1 MDLGCG
7 AKSFLSSGT
16 RSSMVRVFLISSSNS
31 VSRSSL
37 TGIFILQGGFC
48 NSMTCASAGSDSLC
62 CRESSANN
70 IRQEPAAIFMPRPKP
85 LVLIILDGWGYRA
98 ETKANAIALA
108 RKPTYD
114 RLLREYPNTL
124 IHTSGPFV
132 GLPEGQMGNSEV
144 GHLNI
149 GAGRIVHMDIT
160 RIDLMIQ
167 NGEFFSHPVLLAAM
181 KHARVGERR
190 LHLFG
195 LVSDGGVH
203 SQQAHLYALL
213 KMAKQQG
220 VDRVFVH
227 AFMDGRDTLPT
238 NGAGYLEQLQ
248 QKMREYNSGQIA
260 SVSGR
265 YYAMDRDRRWERISK
280 AYSAMVFADAEGGKQ
295 VDPVQGMKDSY
306 NKGVTDEFVIPFV
319 CTDKNGQA
327 LATIRDEDACIC
339 FNFRADRVR
348 QITRALARNSGLNA
362 KGGSDLPGAA
372 DLDATIP
379 RERLPKNLHYVCMTQ
394 YDKNFSLPVVI
405 PPESMA
411 NILANVMGGLNM
423 RNLRVAETE
432 KYAHVTYFFN
442 GGVEQPFPGE
452 ERVMVQSPKVATYDL
467 KPEMSAAGIADAVVK
482 AANDSAFDVVIVNF
496 ANADMVGHSG
506 KLEPTIKAVETVDAC
521 LAQIEKAVRARG
533 GAMLITAD
541 HGNAELM
548 IDPVTGGPHTAHTTN
563 PVPFIVIAEDA
574 SKYSLKPNGSL
585 RDISPTMLGMLGI
598 NEPGEMTGADLRAFR
613 IP

>member
-1 MDLGCG
+1 L
-7 AKSFLSSGT
+7 
-16 RSSMVRVFLISSSNS
+16 
-31 VSRSSL
+31 
-37 TGIFILQGGFC
+37 
-48 NSMTCASAGSDSLC
+48 
-62 CRESSANN
+62 
-70 IRQEPAAIFMPRPKP
+70 PRPKP
-85 LVLIILDGWGYRA
+85 LVLVILDGWGYRA

-108 RKPTYD
+108 HKPTYD

-160 RIDLMIQ
+160 RIDLMIE
-167 NGEFFSHPVLLAAM
+167 NGEFFSHPVLVDAIE
-181 KHARVGERR
+181 HARSGNRK

-203 SQQAHLYALL
+203 SRQEHLHALI
-213 KMAKQQG
+213 KMAKQKG
-220 VDRVFVH
+220 LERVFVH

-238 NGAGYLEQLQ
+238 NGAGYLSLLQ
-248 QKMREYNSGQIA
+248 QKMREYNCGKIA
-260 SVSGR
+260 TVSGR
-265 YYAMDRDRRWERISK
+265 YYAMDRDRRWERIAK
-280 AYSAMVFADAEGGKQ
+280 AYSAMVDGKAEGGTRT
-295 VDPVQGMKDSY
+295 DPVQGMKDSY
-306 NKGVTDEFVIPFV
+306 NQDITDEFVVPFV
-319 CTDKNGQA
+319 CTNKDGQPI
-327 LATIRDEDACIC
+327 ATISDDDSCIS

-348 QITRALARNSGLNA
+348 QITRAFCRKSGLNEH
-362 KGGSDLPGAA
+362 GGSDLPGAA
-372 DLDATIP
+372 DLDVAIP
-379 RERLPKNLHYVCMTQ
+379 RGRAPENLKYVCMTQ

-411 NILANVMGGLNM
+411 NILANVMGGQNM

-452 ERVMVQSPKVATYDL
+452 DRLLVPSPKVATYDL
-467 KPEMSAAGIADAVVK
+467 KPEMSAAGIAEAVVK
-482 AANDSAFDVVIVNF
+482 AARDGTFDVVIVNF

-521 LAQIEKAVRARG
+521 LGEIEKVLRARG

-541 HGNAELM
+541 HGNAEMM
-548 IDPVTGGPHTAHTTN
+548 IDPATGGPHTAHTTN
-563 PVPFIVIAEDA
+563 PVPLIVIAEDA
-574 SKYSLKPNGSL
+574 KKFTLKANGSL
-585 RDISPTMLGMLGI
+585 RDISPTILGMLGLA
-598 NEPGEMTGADLRAFR
+598 EPREMTGSDLRLPRKA
-613 IP
+613 

>member
-1 MDLGCG
+1 M
-7 AKSFLSSGT
+7 SG
-16 RSSMVRVFLISSSNS
+16 
-31 VSRSSL
+31 
-37 TGIFILQGGFC
+37 
-48 NSMTCASAGSDSLC
+48 
-62 CRESSANN
+62 
-70 IRQEPAAIFMPRPKP
+70 PKP

-98 ETKANAIALA
+98 DTKANAIALA
-108 RKPTYD
+108 RKPSYD

-144 GHLNI
+144 GHLNM

-160 RIDLMIQ
+160 RIDLMIR
-167 NGEFFSHPVLLAAM
+167 NGEFFAHPVLIETM
-181 KHARVGERR
+181 KNARSNGRK

-195 LVSDGGVH
+195 LLSDGGVH
-203 SQQAHLYALL
+203 SRQEHLYALL

-220 VDRVFVH
+220 VERVFVH

-248 QKMREYNSGQIA
+248 QKMRECNCGEIA
-260 SVSGR
+260 TVSGR
-265 YYAMDRDRRWERISK
+265 YYAMDRDWRWERIAK
-280 AYSAMVFADAEGGKQ
+280 AYSAMVEGNGEGGTYA
-295 VDPVQGMKDSY
+295 DPVQGMKESY
-306 NKGVTDEFVIPFV
+306 NKSVTDEFVVPFV
-319 CTDKNGQA
+319 CTD
-327 LATIRDEDACIC
+327 IRGEVSVKSGAARISDDDSCIC

-348 QITRALARNSGLNA
+348 EITRALCRNSGLND
-362 KGGSDLPGAA
+362 KGGSDLPGAD
-372 DLDATIP
+372 DLDAAIP
-379 RERLPKNLHYVCMTQ
+379 RDRVPKNLKYVCMTR
-394 YDKNFSLPVVI
+394 YDRNFNLPVVI
-405 PPESMA
+405 PPESMT

-452 ERVMVQSPKVATYDL
+452 DRVMVPSPRVATYDL

-482 AANDSAFDVVIVNF
+482 AVNEGTFDVLIVNF

-506 KLEPTIKAVETVDAC
+506 KIEPTVKAVETVDAC
-521 LAQIEKAVRARG
+521 LGEIEKAVRAKG

-541 HGNAELM
+541 HGNAEMM

-563 PVPFIVIAEDA
+563 PVPFIVVAEDA
-574 SKYSLKPNGSL
+574 KQFTLQPNGSL

-598 NEPGEMTGADLRAFR
+598 NEPEEMTGTDLRTPRKA
-613 IP
+613 

>member
-1 MDLGCG
+1 M
-7 AKSFLSSGT
+7 S
-16 RSSMVRVFLISSSNS
+16 
-31 VSRSSL
+31 
-37 TGIFILQGGFC
+37 
-48 NSMTCASAGSDSLC
+48 
-62 CRESSANN
+62 
-70 IRQEPAAIFMPRPKP
+70 RPKP
-85 LVLIILDGWGYRA
+85 LVLVILDGWGYRA

-160 RIDLMIQ
+160 RIDELIRT
-167 NGEFFSHPVLLAAM
+167 GDFFSRPMLLDAM
-181 KHARVGERR
+181 KHARTGERR

-195 LVSDGGVH
+195 LLSDGGVH

-213 KMAKQQG
+213 KMAKQNG
-220 VDRVFVH
+220 LDRVFVH

-248 QKMREYNSGQIA
+248 QKMREYNCGKIA
-260 SVSGR
+260 TINGR
-265 YYAMDRDRRWERISK
+265 YYAMDRDRRWERIAK
-280 AYSAMVFADAEGGKQ
+280 AYNAMVFADAEGGKHS
-295 VDPVQGMKDSY
+295 DPVQGMKDSY
-306 NKGVTDEFVIPFV
+306 NKNVTDEFVIPFV
-319 CTDKNGQA
+319 VDDSKDAGKSARATQ
-327 LATIRDEDACIC
+327 TIRDDDSCIC

-348 QITRALARNSGLNA
+348 QITRALTRNSGLNA
-362 KGGSDLPGAA
+362 QGGSDLPGAA
-372 DLDATIP
+372 DLDATIS
-379 RERLPKNLHYVCMTQ
+379 RDSVPKNLHYVCMTQ

-442 GGVEQPFPGE
+442 GGIEQPFPGE
-452 ERVMVQSPKVATYDL
+452 DRVMVQSPKVATYDL

-482 AANDSAFDVVIVNF
+482 ATEDGTFDVVIVNF

-506 KLEPTIKAVETVDAC
+506 KIEPTVKAVETVDAC
-521 LAQIEKAVRARG
+521 LARIESAVRAKG

-541 HGNAELM
+541 HGNAEMM

-563 PVPFIVIAEDA
+563 PVPFIVIAENA
-574 SKYSLKPNGSL
+574 KQFTLKPNGSL
-585 RDISPTMLGMLGI
+585 RDISPTLLGMLGLD
-598 NEPGEMTGADLRAFR
+598 EPQEMTGADLRLFSKSSK
-613 IP
+613 

>member
-1 MDLGCG
+1 
-7 AKSFLSSGT
+7 
-16 RSSMVRVFLISSSNS
+16 
-31 VSRSSL
+31 
-37 TGIFILQGGFC
+37 
-48 NSMTCASAGSDSLC
+48 MT
-62 CRESSANN
+62 
-70 IRQEPAAIFMPRPKP
+70 RPKP
-85 LVLIILDGWGYRA
+85 LILIILDGWGYRA

-167 NGEFFSHPVLLAAM
+167 NGEFFQHPVLLAAM

-213 KMAKQQG
+213 KMAKQNG

-248 QKMREYNSGQIA
+248 QKMREYKSGKIA
-260 SVSGR
+260 TVNGR
-265 YYAMDRDRRWERISK
+265 YYAMDRDRRWERIAK
-280 AYSAMVFADAEGGKQ
+280 AYNTMVFADAEGGKSA
-295 VDPVQGMKDSY
+295 DPVQGMKDSY
-306 NKGVTDEFVIPFV
+306 NKGVTDEFTLPFV
-319 CTDKNGQA
+319 CTDKDKNGQP
-327 LATIRDEDACIC
+327 LANIRDEDACIC

-362 KGGSDLPGAA
+362 QGGHDLPGAA

-379 RERLPKNLHYVCMTQ
+379 RDRVPKNLHYVCMTQ

-411 NILANVMGGLNM
+411 NILANVMGNLHM

-452 ERVMVQSPKVATYDL
+452 ERVLVPSQKVATYDL
-467 KPEMSAAGIADAVVK
+467 KPEMSAAGIADAVIK
-482 AANDSAFDVVIVNF
+482 ATEDGTFDVMIVNF

-506 KLEPTIKAVETVDAC
+506 KIEPTVKAVETVDAC
-521 LAQIEKAVRARG
+521 LGRIETAVRAKG

-541 HGNAELM
+541 HGNAEMM
-548 IDPVTGGPHTAHTTN
+548 IDPATGGPHTAHTTN
-563 PVPFIVIAEDA
+563 PVPFIVVADGA
-574 SKYSLKPNGSL
+574 KQYTLKPNGSL
-585 RDISPTMLGMLGI
+585 RDISPTMLGMLGVD
-598 NEPGEMTGADLRAFR
+598 EPKEMTGTDLRAFFKKK
-613 IP
+613 